1 MSKAYVNV
9 EIDIWDA
16 MGGVDDDVLIEE
28 LEDRGYIVSKQPTE
42 ELETLD
48 RYDLDY
54 LLNQIKFLDLQGRDV
69 YEKLRKLRFG
79 Q

>member
-1 MSKAYVNV
+1 MSKAYVSV
-9 EIDIWDA
+9 EIDIWDVIEDA
-16 MGGVDDDVLIEE
+16 DDDDLIEE
-28 LEDRGYIVSKQPTE
+28 LQDRGYTVSKPPIE

-48 RYDLDY
+48 RYELDY
-54 LLNQIKFLDLQGRDV
+54 LLTQTKFLDIQGNNV